1 MRNLINLF
9 FLMCGANL
17 FGQNMLPLIQDS
29 TGQRGGSFTLTSN
42 GDYSSNAI
50 GKNIVQSFFY
60 GGFIDQDMKNE
71 SIERLQNINQFG
83 LDMNAELL
91 FRSKGD
97 LSKKESSPFYNH
109 GYSIQTGYHQFSSI
123 IFSRD
128 AFRYAFEGNSL
139 FLGDTADFSGTRFQS
154 IGYSKIGF
162 GIFNRST
169 NNSLTLNVL
178 SLNQFATGAM
188 STATIYQDSQNDT
201 INLDYTGLFSFA
213 KGAGFSKGFGLSFD
227 IDYRI
232 QTNENDHAMTF
243 QLLAK
248 NIGFILPTQAM
259 SRYSAD
265 SSFQYTGFNLN
276 QLVQQNILN
285 TIQLADTLGLEK
297 GTEKKALW
305 LPGFI
310 QFSKLVDMQAVQRIQ
325 SFYGARL
332 FLSTNYIPYFFAG
345 VHGRVTKY
353 WSTGVS
359 ASYGGF
365 SRLKWG
371 MYSSFQ
377 FSNWNIGI
385 ASENLL
391 SKTGESIILQVKCA
405 F

>member
-1 MRNLINLF
+1 MRNLISLF
-9 FLMCGANL
+9 FLLCVTNV
-17 FGQNMLPLIQDS
+17 FGQNMLPLIQDT
-29 TGQRGGSFTLTSN
+29 TGQRSGSFTLTSN

-213 KGAGFSKGFGLSFD
+213 KGAGFSKGIGLSFD

-310 QFSKLVDMQAVQRIQ
+310 QFSKLVDMQAAQRIQ

-345 VHGRVTKY
+345 VHGRVTKH

>member
-1 MRNLINLF
+1 MRNLISLF
-9 FLMCGANL
+9 FLFIGAGV

-29 TGQRGGSFTLTSN
+29 TGQRNGSITLTSN
-42 GDYSSNAI
+42 GDYASNAI
-50 GKNIVQSFFY
+50 GKNIVQTFFY
-60 GGFIDQDMKNE
+60 GGFIDQEMKNE

-83 LDMNAELL
+83 LDMNAELS

-97 LSKKESSPFYNH
+97 LTKKESSPFFNH
-109 GYSIQTGYHQFSSI
+109 GYSIQTGYHQFSSV

-128 AFRYAFEGNSL
+128 VFRYAFEGNSL

-154 IGYSKIGF
+154 MGYTKIGF

-169 NNSLTLNVL
+169 NNALTLNL
-178 SLNQFATGAM
+178 ISLNQFASGNM
-188 STATIYQDSQNDT
+188 QTATIFQDSQNDT
-201 INLDYTGLFSFA
+201 LNMGYSGGFSFA
-213 KGAGFSKGFGLSFD
+213 NSSGFSKGFGLSFD

-232 QTNENDHAMTF
+232 KTNENDHLMTF

-248 NIGFILPTQAM
+248 NIGFVMPTQPM
-259 SRYSAD
+259 TRYSAD

-276 QLVQQNILN
+276 QVVQQNILN
-285 TIQLADTLGLEK
+285 TIQLADTLGIEK
-297 GTEKKALW
+297 STEKKTLL

-310 QFSKLVDMQAVQRIQ
+310 QFSKLVDLQAAQRIQ
-325 SFYGARL
+325 SFYGARM
-332 FLSTNYIPYFFAG
+332 FLSQNYIPYFFAG
-345 VHGRVTKY
+345 VHGRINKH

-377 FSNWNIGI
+377 FSNWNIGV

>member
-1 MRNLINLF
+1 MRNLISLF
-9 FLMCGANL
+9 FLMCGANV
-17 FGQNMLPLIQDS
+17 FGQNMLPLIQDT
-29 TGQRGGSFTLTSN
+29 TGQRSGSFTLTSN

-169 NNSLTLNVL
+169 NNSVTLNVL

-188 STATIYQDSQNDT
+188 STATIYQDNQNDT
-201 INLDYTGLFSFA
+201 INMDYTGVFSFA
-213 KGAGFSKGFGLSFD
+213 KGGGFSKGFGLSFD

-248 NIGFILPTQAM
+248 NIGFILPTHAL
-259 SRYSAD
+259 SHYSAD

-297 GTEKKALW
+297 GTEKKAIL

-310 QFSKLVDMQAVQRIQ
+310 QFSKLVDMQAMQRIQ

-345 VHGRVTKY
+345 VHGRVTKH
-353 WSTGVS
+353 WSTGIS

-385 ASENLL
+385 ASENLM

>member
-1 MRNLINLF
+1 
-9 FLMCGANL
+9 
-17 FGQNMLPLIQDS
+17 MLPLIQDT

-297 GTEKKALW
+297 GTEKKALG

-310 QFSKLVDMQAVQRIQ
+310 QFSKLVDMQAAQRIQ

-345 VHGRVTKY
+345 VHGRVTKH

-385 ASENLL
+385 ASENLF

>member
-1 MRNLINLF
+1 MRNLIYLF
-9 FLMCGANL
+9 FLLCGANV
-17 FGQNMLPLIQDS
+17 FGQNMLPLIQDT
-29 TGQRGGSFTLTSN
+29 TGQRSGFFTLTSN
-42 GDYSSNAI
+42 GDYASNAI

-60 GGFIDQDMKNE
+60 GGFIDQDMKNA

-83 LDMNAELL
+83 LDMNAELT
-91 FRSKGD
+91 FRSKED
-97 LSKKESSPFYNH
+97 LTKKESSPFYNH
-109 GYSIQTGYHQFSSI
+109 GYSIQAGYHQFSSI

-154 IGYSKIGF
+154 MGYSKIGF

-178 SLNQFATGAM
+178 NLNQFATGAM

-201 INLDYTGLFSFA
+201 INMDYTGLFSFA

-232 QTNENDHAMTF
+232 QTNENDHEMTF

-248 NIGFILPTQAM
+248 NIGFILPTNVT
-259 SRYSAD
+259 RYSAD

-276 QLVQQNILN
+276 QLVQQNILS

-297 GTEKKALW
+297 GTEKKALL

-310 QFSKLVDMQAVQRIQ
+310 QFSKLVDMQATQRIQ
-325 SFYGARL
+325 SFYGARM

-345 VHGRVTKY
+345 VHGRVTKH
-353 WSTGVS
+353 WSTGIS

-377 FSNWNIGI
+377 FSNWNIGV

>member
-1 MRNLINLF
+1 MRNLVSLF
-9 FLMCGANL
+9 LLMCSANV
-17 FGQNMLPLIQDS
+17 FGQNMLPLVQDT
-29 TGQRGGSFTLTSN
+29 TGKHKGLITLTSN
-42 GDYSSNAI
+42 GDYASNAI

-60 GGFIDQDMKNE
+60 GGFIDQDMKNS

-83 LDMNAELL
+83 LDMNVELT

-97 LSKKESSPFYNH
+97 LTKKESSPFYNH
-109 GYSIQTGYHQFSSI
+109 GYIVQAGYHQFSSI

-154 IGYSKIGF
+154 MGYSKIGF

-169 NNSLTLNVL
+169 NNAITLNVI
-178 SLNQFATGAM
+178 SLNQFTSGNMQKAN
-188 STATIYQDSQNDT
+188 IYQDVQNDT
-201 INLDYTGLFSFA
+201 INMVYTGDFAFS
-213 KGAGFSKGFGLSFD
+213 KSAGFSKGFGLSFD

-232 QTNENDHAMTF
+232 QTNENDHEMTF

-248 NIGFILPTQAM
+248 NIGFILPTNLTRFA
-259 SRYSAD
+259 AD
-265 SSFQYTGFNLN
+265 SSFQYSGFNLN
-276 QLVQQNILN
+276 QLVQQNILSTMN
-285 TIQLADTLGLEK
+285 LADTLGIEK
-297 GTEKKALW
+297 GTEKRALL

-310 QFSKLVDMQAVQRIQ
+310 QFSKLVDMQAVQRVQ
-325 SFYGARL
+325 SFYGARM
-332 FLSTNYIPYFFAG
+332 FLSQNYIPYFFAG
-345 VHGRVTKY
+345 VHGRVTKH
-353 WSTGVS
+353 WSTGFS

-365 SRLKWG
+365 SQLKWG
-371 MYSSFQ
+371 MYSNFQ
-377 FSNWNIGI
+377 FSNWNIGV

>member
-1 MRNLINLF
+1 MRNLISLF
-9 FLMCGANL
+9 FLLCGANV
-17 FGQNMLPLIQDS
+17 FGQNMLPLIQDT
-29 TGQRGGSFTLTSN
+29 TGQRSGLFTLTSN
-42 GDYSSNAI
+42 GDYASNAI
-50 GKNIVQSFFY
+50 EKNIVQSFFY
-60 GGFIDQDMKNE
+60 GGFIDQDMKNA

-83 LDMNAELL
+83 LDMNAELS

-97 LSKKESSPFYNH
+97 LTKKESSPFYNH
-109 GYSIQTGYHQFSSI
+109 GYSIQAGYHQFSSI

-154 IGYSKIGF
+154 MGYSKIGF

-178 SLNQFATGAM
+178 SLNQFAIGAM
-188 STATIYQDSQNDT
+188 QTATIYQDSQNDT
-201 INLDYTGLFSFA
+201 INMDYTGDFAFS
-213 KGAGFSKGFGLSFD
+213 KSEGFSKGFGLSFD

-232 QTNENDHAMTF
+232 QTNENDHLMTF

-248 NIGFILPTQAM
+248 NIGFILPTNVT
-259 SRYSAD
+259 RYSAD

-276 QLVQQNILN
+276 QLVQQNLLSTMN
-285 TIQLADTLGLEK
+285 LADTLGIEK
-297 GTEKKALW
+297 GTEKRALL

-310 QFSKLVDMQAVQRIQ
+310 QFSKLVDMQAAQRVQ
-325 SFYGARL
+325 SFYGARM
-332 FLSTNYIPYFFAG
+332 FLSQNYIPYFFAG
-345 VHGRVTKY
+345 VHGRVTKH

-377 FSNWNIGI
+377 FSNWNICV